1 VHDWRE
7 NMDFNSM
14 AYDVLQFMDS
24 NNIDKAELIGHS
36 IGGKVAQY
44 VCVQILLHL
53 KCFLFRM
60 K

>member
-1 VHDWRE
+1 MHDWRE

-36 IGGKVAQY
+36 IGGKVAQ
-44 VCVQILLHL
+44 
-53 KCFLFRM
+53 
-60 K
+60 